1 MNFILKAISRLCN
14 LQRDRHLKGDPYR
27 KKTVRK
33 GDGSFKEI
41 LGKEEQKIVGISK
54 DSGRNGHPED
64 SKR

>member
-27 KKTVRK
+27 KKMVRK

-41 LGKEEQKIVGISK
+41 LGKEERKIVGISK
-54 DSGRNGHPED
+54 NRRRKVDAESGQG
-64 SKR
+64 